1 MKEECQTISESIVKE
16 EILKFE
22 ESLEEWTAKLEGRM
36 EGEVERLREEWRDT
50 IDECEKRMVE
60 LENEIPC
67 LNL

>member
-36 EGEVERLREEWRDT
+36 EEEVERLREEWRDT